1 MARRARSF
9 VAAFGSVV
17 YVVAGA
23 PLLYSSLSNTLAAA
37 RMFRAGS
44 GGVGAVS
51 VGLGELLVEVVLPAV
66 AIAVNR
72 LLAAWA
78 RRSDGSMKALYRAQQ
93 WALLVALVV
102 LFAVPVAFLTSA
114 GALPLVL
121 LPFSGVLWGIVFLLT
136 AALLATFVRTSRT

>member
-1 MARRARSF
+1 MARRARLF

-23 PLLYSSLSNTLAAA
+23 PLLYSSLSNTLTAA

-51 VGLGELLVEVVLPAV
+51 IALSELLVEVVLPAL

-72 LLAAWA
+72 LLAPWA
-78 RRSDGSMKALYRAQQ
+78 RRSEGSMKSLHRAQQ
-93 WALLVALVV
+93 WALVVALVV

-114 GALPLVL
+114 G
-121 LPFSGVLWGIVFLLT
+121 S
-136 AALLATFVRTSRT
+136 